1 MNNQIISRNPQIMS
15 GELVFTGTRVPV
27 YILIDYLES
36 GNGLDEFL
44 DDYPT
49 VTREKAVAAIRLA
62 GEALREQYSEVAVR
76 RESAETA
83 R

>member
-1 MNNQIISRNPQIMS
+1 MNNQTISRNPQIMS

-49 VTREKAVAAIRLA
+49 VTKEKAVAAIRLA
-62 GEALREQYSEVAVR
+62 GEALRERYGEVAV
-76 RESAETA
+76 
-83 R
+83 

>member
-49 VTREKAVAAIRLA
+49 VTKEKAVAAIRLA
-62 GEALREQYSEVAVR
+62 GEALREQYGEVAV
-76 RESAETA
+76 
-83 R
+83 

>member
-1 MNNQIISRNPQIMS
+1 MSEPVLHRKRDIMS

-44 DDYPT
+44 HDYPT

-76 RESAETA
+76 RESAKTA